1 MCQIKLEIIIKIIKK
16 YKQIYKKKIYIVRK
30 KIRLIIEFH
39 KSNMKF
45 ESLVKFK
52 NSIDCN

>member
-1 MCQIKLEIIIKIIKK
+1 MCQIKLEIIIKIIKNTKK
-16 YKQIYKKKIYIVRK
+16 YIKKQKNIVRE

-45 ESLVKFK
+45 ESLVEFK
-52 NSIDCN
+52 NGIDCN

>member
-1 MCQIKLEIIIKIIKK
+1 MCQIKLEIIIKIIKYTK
-16 YKQIYKKKIYIVRK
+16 EYIKKQKNIVRE

-39 KSNMKF
+39 KLNMKF

-52 NSIDCN
+52 NGIDCN